1 MKSLK
6 ASRTGGMNVAIES
19 EVHWHRTKLSIY
31 STLMLLA
38 VAFFVVASC
47 L

>member
-1 MKSLK
+1 MTRRK
-6 ASRTGGMNVAIES
+6 AGRTGGMNVAIES
-19 EVHWHRTKLSIY
+19 EVHLQRTKLSIY

-38 VAFFVVASC
+38 FAFVVVASC